1 MRLDEFR
8 NARHEFLAF
17 VEVQKG
23 LAAHTVKSYT
33 LDLQQF
39 EKFWHVH
46 YQQLEIKP
54 AIEHFFVYLYNIHTQ
69 NSSIARK
76 VSCLKSFEKFCLMQG
91 IRLELKLQRP
101 RIEKKLP
108 IYLSVDEM
116 FHLLD
121 HVKAPDLPTQ
131 HPLRDVAILE
141 LLYATGMRCSE
152 LVNIKIADINM
163 SEKIIRV
170 QGKGGRERLTLFGS
184 KAAEKIESYLKNE
197 RLPAH
202 SEDEYLFLNN
212 RQTPL
217 STRAIQRTLEEFRSF
232 LKIKRR
238 ITPHKIRHTFA
249 THLLNQ
255 GVDLRI
261 VQELLGHRSL
271 ASTQIYT
278 HVSIQQ
284 LARVC
289 ERLHPINEH
298 IKAAASHEAD
308 TP

>member
-1 MRLDEFR
+1 MQLAEFVPTR
-8 NARHEFLAF
+8 NDFLIF

-23 LAAHTVKSYT
+23 LAAHTVKSYG
-33 LDLQQF
+33 LDLNQF
-39 EKFWHVH
+39 ELFWQKH
-46 YQQLEIKP
+46 YPAVDIKTV
-54 AIEHFFVYLYNIHTQ
+54 IQHFFVYLYNNNTQ

-76 VSCLKSFEKFCLMQG
+76 VSCLKSFEKFCLTQG
-91 IRLELKLQRP
+91 RRLELKLQRP

-121 HVKAPDLPTQ
+121 HVRPEDLPTQ
-131 HPLRDVAILE
+131 HPLRDIAILE

-152 LVNIKIADINM
+152 LVNIKMADINM
-163 SEKIIRV
+163 GEKIIRV
-170 QGKGGRERLTLFGS
+170 HGKGGRERLTLFGS
-184 KAAEKIESYLKNE
+184 KAAEKLEYYLQRERIQVRNE
-197 RLPAH
+197 N
-202 SEDEYLFLNN
+202 DFLFINN
-212 RQTPL
+212 RNTQL
-217 STRAIQRTLEEFRSF
+217 STRAIQRTIEDFRIF

-255 GVDLRI
+255 GVDLRV

-278 HVSIQQ
+278 HVNLQQ
-284 LARVC
+284 LSNMC
-289 ERLHPINEH
+289 NRLHPINEL
-298 IKAAASHEAD
+298 IKEPQRDEA
-308 TP
+308 

>member
-1 MRLDEFR
+1 MRLDEFTH
-8 NARHEFLAF
+8 ARQDFLIY
-17 VEVQKG
+17 VEIQKG
-23 LAAHTVKSYT
+23 LAVHTIKSYA
-33 LDLQQF
+33 LDLQQC
-39 EKFWHVH
+39 ETFWHMH
-46 YQQLEIKP
+46 HAQLSLKETLD
-54 AIEHFFVYLYNIHTQ
+54 HFFIHLYNNKTQ

-76 VSCLKSFEKFCLMQG
+76 VSCLKSFEKFCLTQG
-91 IRLELKLQRP
+91 RKLELKLQRP
-101 RIEKKLP
+101 HIEKKLP

-121 HVKAPDLPTQ
+121 NVQSNDLPTS

-152 LVNIKIADINM
+152 LVNIKVNDVNM
-163 SEKIIRV
+163 GEKIIQV
-170 QGKGGRERLTLFGS
+170 NGKGGRERLTLFGS
-184 KAAEKIESYLKNE
+184 KAAEKIKNYLEKE
-197 RLPAH
+197 RKHVH

-212 RQTPL
+212 RNNAL
-217 STRAIQRTLEEFRSF
+217 STRAIQRTLEEFRVF

-278 HVSIQQ
+278 HVSMQQ
-284 LARVC
+284 LANVC
-289 ERLHPINEH
+289 ERLHPINQL
-298 IKAAASHEAD
+298 IKAQTTNETD
-308 TP
+308 QR